1 MAEKPVYSSKLLN
14 DEIEKSKGVYYPVKA
29 GFLRCLL
36 IKHAYCSKLHP
47 NLEDEFCDPAIGPN
61 YGIIKRYQLDFKK
74 PKPLP
79 SKSYEGETGDA
90 QEPLIVQK
98 ARPDGYMI
106 LNGHHRWAAALL
118 LGVRRLKIRIVN
130 LTQESD
136 IHEMLEKSRSDTR
149 VALDLDEVVFCSGDS
164 AFVEKPLRFP
174 LNRIYKERLR
184 LGVPALFHF
193 INSRNYDIWVYTSKY
208 YSMEYIYYFF
218 KRWGVHL
225 NGIVT
230 GTGRKGDTTATMR
243 ELNRLLDTKYSS
255 TIYIDNGLLMRTF
268 SGSKEREECQLSGSP
283 ETWSKE
289 VIDAIERWRR

>member
-14 DEIEKSKGVYYPVKA
+14 NEIEKSKGVYYPVKA

>member
-164 AFVEKPLRFP
+164 AFVEKPLLFP

-184 LGVPALFHF
+184 LGVPALFH
-193 INSRNYDIWVYTSKY
+193 IWVYTSKY

>member
-289 VIDAIERWRR
+289 VIDAIERWHR

>member
-164 AFVEKPLRFP
+164 AFVEKPLQFP

>member
-136 IHEMLEKSRSDTR
+136 IHEMLEKS
-149 VALDLDEVVFCSGDS
+149 DLFGQSIIGMM
-164 AFVEKPLRFP
+164 
-174 LNRIYKERLR
+174 
-184 LGVPALFHF
+184 ALFAYNWKGIGIAAVGLAKALAALKAVARETGVDIKNLYEGQLAHF
-193 INSRNYDIWVYTSKY
+193 EKQYNSLSDID
-208 YSMEYIYYFF
+208 
-218 KRWGVHL
+218 L
-225 NGIVT
+225 
-230 GTGRKGDTTATMR
+230 
-243 ELNRLLDTKYSS
+243 SS
-255 TIYIDNGLLMRTF
+255 TSSLEHL
-268 SGSKEREECQLSGSP
+268 
-283 ETWSKE
+283 
-289 VIDAIERWRR
+289 